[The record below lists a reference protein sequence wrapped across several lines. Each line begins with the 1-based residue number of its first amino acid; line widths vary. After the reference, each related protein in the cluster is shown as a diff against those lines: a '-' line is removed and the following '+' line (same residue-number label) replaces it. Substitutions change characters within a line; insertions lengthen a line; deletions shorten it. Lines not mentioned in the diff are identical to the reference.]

1 MFVAGVDR
9 RSGPPEWPN
18 GLPAPEGRGEERE
31 MAIAAMLDQ
40 DAAAWSVETLRAAW
54 PRPALRVVPEGS
66 DADITEISAVSAE
79 VRIDAGDRTDELAGG
94 RTSCGG
100 RAQPVGAVAARTR
113 AGSKRAVGQAVA
125 PPGVRIGVDVGQRR
139 ARRAAV
145 QRGRRGVVL
154 AILTAGLV
162 CGLSL
167 PLSALGG
174 SSGARYAGLDVSR
187 AAVYVV
193 RPGDTLWSIAL
204 RFDRGGDPR
213 PLAEAIAKETGSAVV
228 VPGEHIAIP

>member
-66 DADITEISAVSAE
+66 DADITEISAVSA
-79 VRIDAGDRTDELAGG
+79 
-94 RTSCGG
+94 
-100 RAQPVGAVAARTR
+100 QPVGAVAARTR
-113 AGSKRAVGQAVA
+113 AGSKRAVGQAVGS
-125 PPGVRIGVDVGQRR
+125 PGVRIGVDVGQRR

-145 QRGRRGVVL
+145 QRGRRVVVL